1 MQRFIVPVVIV
12 AALAI
17 LAAIIS
23 GAPPAEAQGRP
34 PATTNI
40 QIVNGHN
47 PGEVIISWDAVPA
60 ATHYRIGYV
69 NMATD
74 YPLAKST
81 EGGRTGNWLEAFV
94 YVDVE
99 AQNFVTSGTVYTIRR
114 LEQGVRHAF
123 VVLTN
128 GSAYGEPTWP
138 TTSPRWKFLV
148 VTDQGG
154 ACPTAPPTTTA
165 PPVTTPSTPLTN
177 AELALRVR
185 PALAQIIVTDSD
197 GDTSSGTGFVVGS
210 NGLVVTNRHVVDDA
224 ETVTAQMNTADGQR
238 LELTGRVLGRGILAD
253 LAVLQLDS
261 NRTFATL
268 PLGESDGVA
277 QGDEITAWGYPL
289 GSFLGTDPTLTK
301 GIISSTNRI
310 FKDTDYLQTDAAIAP
325 GNSGGP
331 VVDRFGRVVGVN
343 TAGLVQI
350 QEDGTRVPVPGIYLA
365 IASNEVSSRLNTL
378 EVGGPA
384 QATYR
389 NLRFDYGYSM
399 NIPRGWYLASE
410 TKGSS
415 VFIPYTGRRFAD
427 VATWGI
433 IEPFQERSAEL
444 SLLADYLWTIDL
456 PRYAAENWAFF
467 QPVGKTRVTIGE
479 ESFYRLEYRARW
491 EPELCILQYVEM
503 VSISSSFPG
512 KPLGFSTISATCE
525 DSLPT
530 QHTSERETMLNSFQ
544 P

>member
-17 LAAIIS
+17 LAAIGS

-69 NMATD
+69 NMAID

-114 LEQGVRHAF
+114 LEQGVQHAF

-138 TTSPRWKFLV
+138 TTSPVWKRLV

-154 ACPTAPPTTTA
+154 ACPTAPPTTAA

-177 AELALRVR
+177 AELARRVR
-185 PALAQIIVTDSD
+185 PALPQIIVTDSD
-197 GDTSSGTGFVVGS
+197 GDTSSGTGFVVRS
-210 NGLVVTNRHVVDDA
+210 DGLVVTNRHVVDDA
-224 ETVTAQMNTADGQR
+224 STVTVRMNTSDGQR

-253 LAVLQLDS
+253 LAVIQLDS

-268 PLGESDGVA
+268 PLGDSDAVA

-289 GSFLGTDPTLTK
+289 GSFLGTDPTLTR

-310 FKDTDYLQTDAAIAP
+310 FTDTDYLQTDAAIAP

-350 QEDGTRVPVPGIYLA
+350 QEAGTRVPVPGIYIA

-378 EVGGPA
+378 AAGGPA

-399 NIPRGWYLASE
+399 DIPKGWYLYRERE
-410 TKGSS
+410 TYSR
-415 VFIPYTGRRFAD
+415 FLPY
-427 VATWGI
+427 ATNRYVDI
-433 IEPFQERSAEL
+433 AKFTFIEPHSTRSSDL
-444 SLLADYLWTIDL
+444 SLLANRYWNVIL
-456 PRYAAENWAFF
+456 PEFAAENWVFF
-467 QPVGKTRVTIGE
+467 QPISITRVTVGGQ
-479 ESFYRLEYRARW
+479 ESYRLEYRRRIGA
-491 EPELCILQYVEM
+491 EFCIEDVVDI
-503 VSISSSFPG
+503 VSISSSFPN
-512 KPLGFSTISATCE
+512 KPYGFVTSSLICENFLNAHSA
-525 DSLPT
+525 
-530 QHTSERETMLNSFQ
+530 ERGTMLNSFR

>member
-1 MQRFIVPVVIV
+1 MQRCIVPVVIV

-17 LAAIIS
+17 LAAIVS

-34 PATTNI
+34 PGATNI

-69 NMATD
+69 NMDTD

-114 LEQGVRHAF
+114 LEQGVPHAF

-138 TTSPRWKFLV
+138 ITSPRWQFLV

-154 ACPTAPPTTTA
+154 ACPTAPPTTAA

-177 AELALRVR
+177 AELARRVR
-185 PALAQIIVTDSD
+185 PALPQIIVTNSD
-197 GDTSSGTGFVVGS
+197 GDTSSGTGFVVRS
-210 NGLVVTNRHVVDDA
+210 DGLVVTNRHVVDDA
-224 ETVTAQMNTADGQR
+224 STVTVRMNTSDGQR

-253 LAVLQLDS
+253 LAVIQLDS

-268 PLGESDGVA
+268 PLGDSDA
-277 QGDEITAWGYPL
+277 LTYGDEVTAWGYPL
-289 GSFLGTDPTLTK
+289 GSVLGSDPTITR
-301 GIISSTNRI
+301 GIISSPERI
-310 FKDTDYLQTDAAIAP
+310 LGDTKYLQTDADINP

-331 VVDRFGRVVGVN
+331 LIDRYGRVVGVN
-343 TAGLVQI
+343 TSGYERFGERI
-350 QEDGTRVPVPGIYLA
+350 ISGINFA
-365 IASNEVSSRLNTL
+365 ITSNEVSNRLNML
-378 EVGGPA
+378 VSGGPVS
-384 QATYR
+384 ATYR
-389 NLRFDYGYSM
+389 NLKFDYGYSM
-399 NIPRGWYLASE
+399 TFPKGWYLSGE
-410 TKGSS
+410 TES
-415 VFIPYTGRRFAD
+415 VSRFSAYTGRRYAN
-427 VATWGI
+427 I
-433 IEPFQERSAEL
+433 ITYEVIAPFLDKSTEL
-444 SLLADYLWTIDL
+444 DLLANHVWDTEL
-456 PRYAAENWAFF
+456 PQAAEEWVLFERISSRKVNIA
-467 QPVGKTRVTIGE
+467 GTE
-479 ESFYRLEYRARW
+479 FYRLEFRTRF
-491 EPELCILQYVEM
+491 EPEQCVLRLVETIG
-503 VSISSSFPG
+503 ISSSFPG
-512 KPLGFSTISATCE
+512 KPYGFGTISAICE
-525 DSLPT
+525 DSLAT
-530 QHTSERETMLNSFQ
+530 YSAERETLLNSFR

>member
-1 MQRFIVPVVIV
+1 MQRCIVPVVIV

-69 NMATD
+69 NMVTD
-74 YPLAKST
+74 HPLAKST

-177 AELALRVR
+177 AELARLVR
-185 PALAQIIVTDSD
+185 PALPQIIVTDSD
-197 GDTSSGTGFVVGS
+197 GDTSSGTGFVVRS
-210 NGLVVTNRHVVDDA
+210 DGLVVTNRHVVDDA
-224 ETVTAQMNTADGQR
+224 STVTVRMNASDGQH

-253 LAVLQLDS
+253 LAVIQLDS

-268 PLGESDGVA
+268 PLGDSDAVA

-289 GSFLGTDPTLTK
+289 ASFLGTDPTLTR

-310 FKDTDYLQTDAAIAP
+310 FEDTDYLQTNAAIAP

-331 VVDRFGRVVGVN
+331 VVDLFGRVVGVN
-343 TAGLVQI
+343 TFGLVQI

-365 IASNEVSSRLNTL
+365 ITSNEVSSRLNTMAA
-378 EVGGPA
+378 GGPT

-399 NIPRGWYLASE
+399 DIPKGWYLYRERETYSE
-410 TKGSS
+410 
-415 VFIPYTGRRFAD
+415 FLPY
-427 VATWGI
+427 ATNRYVDI
-433 IEPFQERSAEL
+433 AKFTFIEPHSTRSSDL
-444 SLLADYLWTIDL
+444 SLLANRYWNVIL
-456 PRYAAENWAFF
+456 PEFAAENWVFF
-467 QPVGKTRVTIGE
+467 QPISITRVTVGGQ
-479 ESFYRLEYRARW
+479 ESYRLEYRRRIGA
-491 EPELCILQYVEM
+491 EFCITNVVAI
-503 VSISSSFPG
+503 VSISSSFPN
-512 KPLGFSTISATCE
+512 KPYGFVTSSVICENHVATHSA
-525 DSLPT
+525 
-530 QHTSERETMLNSFQ
+530 ERETMLNSFR

>member
-34 PATTNI
+34 PATANI
-40 QIVNGHN
+40 QVVNGHN

-69 NMATD
+69 NMVTD
-74 YPLAKST
+74 HPLAKST

-138 TTSPRWKFLV
+138 TTIPRWQFLV

-154 ACPTAPPTTTA
+154 ACPTAPPATAA

-177 AELALRVR
+177 AELARRVR
-185 PALAQIIVTDSD
+185 PALPQIIVTDSD
-197 GDTSSGTGFVVGS
+197 GDTGSGTGFVVRS
-210 NGLVVTNRHVVDDA
+210 DGLVVTNRHVVDDA
-224 ETVTAQMNTADGQR
+224 STVTVRMNASDGQR

-253 LAVLQLDS
+253 LAVIQLDS

-268 PLGESDGVA
+268 PLGDSDAVA

-289 GSFLGTDPTLTK
+289 SSFLGTDPTLTR

-310 FKDTDYLQTDAAIAP
+310 FEDTDYLQTSAAIAP

-350 QEDGTRVPVPGIYLA
+350 QEDGTQVPVPGIYLA

-378 EVGGPA
+378 AAGGPA
-384 QATYR
+384 SATYR
-389 NLRFDYGYSM
+389 NLHFDYGYNM
-399 NIPRGWYLASE
+399 DIPKGWYLYRERE
-410 TKGSS
+410 TYSR
-415 VFIPYTGRRFAD
+415 FLPY
-427 VATWGI
+427 ATNRYVDI
-433 IEPFQERSAEL
+433 AKFTFIEPHSTRSSDL
-444 SLLADYLWTIDL
+444 SLLANRYWNVIL
-456 PRYAAENWAFF
+456 PEFAAENWVFF
-467 QPVGKTRVTIGE
+467 QPISITRVTVGGQ
-479 ESFYRLEYRARW
+479 ESYRLEYRRRIGA
-491 EPELCILQYVEM
+491 EFCIENVVAI
-503 VSISSSFPG
+503 VSISSSFPN
-512 KPLGFSTISATCE
+512 KPYGFLTSGLICE
-525 DSLPT
+525 NFLNAHSV
-530 QHTSERETMLNSFQ
+530 ERETMLNSFR

>member
-12 AALAI
+12 ATLAI
-17 LAAIIS
+17 LAAIVS

-34 PATTNI
+34 PAATDI

-69 NMATD
+69 NMVTD
-74 YPLAKST
+74 WPLAKST

-114 LEQGVRHAF
+114 LEQGVLHAF

-154 ACPTAPPTTTA
+154 VCPTAPPTTAA

-177 AELALRVR
+177 AELARRVR

-197 GDTSSGTGFVVGS
+197 GDTSSGTGFVVRS
-210 NGLVVTNRHVVDDA
+210 DGLMVTNRHVVDDA
-224 ETVTAQMNTADGQR
+224 STVTVRMNTSDGQR

-253 LAVLQLDS
+253 LAVVQLDA

-268 PLGESDGVA
+268 PLGDSDAVA

-289 GSFLGTDPTLTK
+289 SSFLGTDPTLTR

-310 FKDTDYLQTDAAIAP
+310 FEDTDYLQTDAAVAP

-343 TAGLVQI
+343 TAGLVRI

-365 IASNEVSSRLNTL
+365 ITSNEVSSRLNTMAA
-378 EVGGPA
+378 GGPT

-389 NLRFDYGYSM
+389 NLHFDYGYSM
-399 NIPRGWYLASE
+399 DIPKGWYLYRERE
-410 TKGSS
+410 TYSR
-415 VFIPYTGRRFAD
+415 FRPYVTNRYVDIAKF
-427 VATWGI
+427 TF
-433 IEPFQERSAEL
+433 IEPHSTRSSDL
-444 SLLADYLWTIDL
+444 SLLANRYWNVIL
-456 PRYAAENWAFF
+456 PEFAAENWVFF
-467 QPVGKTRVTIGE
+467 QPISITRVTVGGQ
-479 ESFYRLEYRARW
+479 ESYRLEYRRRSGA
-491 EPELCILQYVEM
+491 EFCIGNVVAI
-503 VSISSSFPG
+503 VSISSSFPN
-512 KPLGFSTISATCE
+512 KPYGFVTSGLICENFLNAHSA
-525 DSLPT
+525 
-530 QHTSERETMLNSFQ
+530 EREIMLNSFR

>member
-17 LAAIIS
+17 LAAIGS

-34 PATTNI
+34 PGTTNI

-69 NMATD
+69 NMAID

-114 LEQGVRHAF
+114 LEQGVEHAF

-138 TTSPRWKFLV
+138 TTSPVWKSLV

-154 ACPTAPPTTTA
+154 ACPTAPPTTAA

-177 AELALRVR
+177 AELARRVR
-185 PALAQIIVTDSD
+185 PALVQIIVTDSD
-197 GDTSSGTGFVVGS
+197 GDTSSGTGFVVSS
-210 NGLVVTNRHVVDDA
+210 NGLVVTNRHVVHDA
-224 ETVTAQMNTADGQR
+224 ETVTARMNTSDGQR

-253 LAVLQLDS
+253 LAVIQLDS

-268 PLGESDGVA
+268 PLGDSDA
-277 QGDEITAWGYPL
+277 LTYGDEVTAWGYPL
-289 GSFLGTDPTLTK
+289 GSVLGSDPTITR
-301 GIISSTNRI
+301 GIISSPDRI
-310 FKDTDYLQTDAAIAP
+310 LGDTKYFQTDTDINP

-331 VVDRFGRVVGVN
+331 LIDRYGRVVGVN
-343 TAGLVQI
+343 TSGYERFGERI
-350 QEDGTRVPVPGIYLA
+350 ISGINFA
-365 IASNEVSSRLNTL
+365 ITSNEVSNRLDML
-378 EVGGPA
+378 VSGGPA
-384 QATYR
+384 SATYR
-389 NLRFDYGYSM
+389 NLKFDYGYSM
-399 NIPRGWYLASE
+399 TFPKGWYLSGETERASRF
-410 TKGSS
+410 SA
-415 VFIPYTGRRFAD
+415 YTGRRYAN
-427 VATWGI
+427 I
-433 IEPFQERSAEL
+433 ITYESIAPFLDKSTEL
-444 SLLADYLWTIDL
+444 DLIANYLWDTAL
-456 PRYAAENWAFF
+456 PQAAEEWVLFERISS
-467 QPVGKTRVTIGE
+467 GKVNIAGTE
-479 ESFYRLEYRARW
+479 FYRLEFRARF
-491 EPELCILQYVEM
+491 EPEQCLLRFVQTIG
-503 VSISSSFPG
+503 ISSFFPG
-512 KPLGFSTISATCE
+512 KPYGFGTISAICE
-525 DSLPT
+525 DSLAT
-530 QHTSERETMLNSFQ
+530 YSAERETLLNSFR

>member
-12 AALAI
+12 ATLAI
-17 LAAIIS
+17 LAAIVS

-34 PATTNI
+34 PATANI

-69 NMATD
+69 NMVTD

-154 ACPTAPPTTTA
+154 ACPTAPPTTAA
-165 PPVTTPSTPLTN
+165 PPVTMPSTPLTN

-197 GDTSSGTGFVVGS
+197 GDTSSGTGFVVRS
-210 NGLVVTNRHVVDDA
+210 DGLVVTNRHVVDDA
-224 ETVTAQMNTADGQR
+224 STVTVRMNTSDGQR

-253 LAVLQLDS
+253 LAVIQLDA

-268 PLGESDGVA
+268 PLGDSDA
-277 QGDEITAWGYPL
+277 LTYGDEVTAWGYPL
-289 GSFLGTDPTLTK
+289 GSVLGSDPTITR
-301 GIISSTNRI
+301 GIISSPDRI
-310 FKDTDYLQTDAAIAP
+310 LGDTKYFQTDADVNP

-331 VVDRFGRVVGVN
+331 LIDRYGRVVGVN
-343 TAGLVQI
+343 TSGYERFGERI
-350 QEDGTRVPVPGIYLA
+350 ISGINFA
-365 IASNEVSSRLNTL
+365 ITSNEVSNRLNIL
-378 EVGGPA
+378 VSGGPVSA
-384 QATYR
+384 AYR
-389 NLRFDYGYSM
+389 NLKFDYGYSM
-399 NIPRGWYLASE
+399 TFPKGWYLSGE
-410 TKGSS
+410 VES
-415 VFIPYTGRRFAD
+415 VSKFNAYTGRRYMNIARYRF
-427 VATWGI
+427 
-433 IEPFQERSAEL
+433 EPPFQNRTAEL
-444 SLLADYLWTIDL
+444 DVLANYLWDTAL
-456 PRYAAENWAFF
+456 PQAAEEWVLFERISSRKVNIA
-467 QPVGKTRVTIGE
+467 GTE
-479 ESFYRLEYRARW
+479 FYRLEFRARL
-491 EPELCILQYVEM
+491 EPEQCLLRFVNTIG
-503 VSISSSFPG
+503 ISSSFPG
-512 KPLGFSTISATCE
+512 KPYGFRTISGICE
-525 DSLPT
+525 DSLAT
-530 QHTSERETMLNSFQ
+530 YSAERETLLNSFR

>member
-12 AALAI
+12 AVLAI
-17 LAAIIS
+17 LAGIVS

-47 PGEVIISWDAVPA
+47 HGEVIISWDAVPA

-69 NMATD
+69 NMETD

-114 LEQGVRHAF
+114 LEQGVQHAF

-128 GSAYGEPTWP
+128 GSAYGEPNWP
-138 TTSPRWKFLV
+138 TTSPVWKFLV

-154 ACPTAPPTTTA
+154 ACPTAPPTTAA

-177 AELALRVR
+177 AELARRVR

-197 GDTSSGTGFVVGS
+197 GDTSSGTGFVVRS
-210 NGLVVTNRHVVDDA
+210 DGLVVTNRHVVDDA
-224 ETVTAQMNTADGQR
+224 STVTVRMNTSDGQR

-253 LAVLQLDS
+253 LAVIQLDS

-268 PLGESDGVA
+268 PLGDSDAVA
-277 QGDEITAWGYPL
+277 QGDEVTAWGYPL
-289 GSFLGTDPTLTK
+289 GSFLGTDPTLTR

-310 FKDTDYLQTDAAIAP
+310 FEDIDYFQTDAAIAP

-343 TAGLVQI
+343 TATLVQI
-350 QEDGTRVPVPGIYLA
+350 QEDGTRIPVPGIYLA

-378 EVGGPA
+378 AAGGPA
-384 QATYR
+384 SATYR

-399 NIPRGWYLASE
+399 DIPKGWYLYRERE
-410 TKGSS
+410 TYSR
-415 VFIPYTGRRFAD
+415 FLPY
-427 VATWGI
+427 ATNRYVDI
-433 IEPFQERSAEL
+433 AKFTFIEPHSTRSSDL
-444 SLLADYLWTIDL
+444 SLLANRYWNVIL
-456 PRYAAENWAFF
+456 PEFAAENWVFF
-467 QPVGKTRVTIGE
+467 QPISITRVTVGGQ
-479 ESFYRLEYRARW
+479 ESYRLEYSRRIGA
-491 EPELCILQYVEM
+491 EFCITNVVAI
-503 VSISSSFPG
+503 VSISSSFPN
-512 KPLGFSTISATCE
+512 KPYGFVTSSVICENHVATH
-525 DSLPT
+525 SV
-530 QHTSERETMLNSFQ
+530 ERETMLNSFR

>member
-17 LAAIIS
+17 LAAIVS

-74 YPLAKST
+74 HPLAKST

-154 ACPTAPPTTTA
+154 ACPTAPPTTTV

-185 PALAQIIVTDSD
+185 PALVQIIVTDSD
-197 GDTSSGTGFVVGS
+197 GDTSSGTGFVVRS

-224 ETVTAQMNTADGQR
+224 ETVTARMNTSDGQR

-253 LAVLQLDS
+253 LAVIQLDS

-268 PLGESDGVA
+268 PLGDSDAVA

-289 GSFLGTDPTLTK
+289 SSFLGTDPTLTK

-310 FKDTDYLQTDAAIAP
+310 FEDTDYLQTNAAIAP

-365 IASNEVSSRLNTL
+365 IASNEVSSRLNTMAA
-378 EVGGPA
+378 GGPT

-399 NIPRGWYLASE
+399 DIPKGWYLYRERETYSE
-410 TKGSS
+410 
-415 VFIPYTGRRFAD
+415 FLPY
-427 VATWGI
+427 ATNRYVDI
-433 IEPFQERSAEL
+433 AKFTFIEPHSTRSSDL
-444 SLLADYLWTIDL
+444 SLLANRYWNVLL
-456 PRYAAENWAFF
+456 PEFAAENWAFF
-467 QPVGKTRVTIGE
+467 QPISITRVTVGGQ
-479 ESFYRLEYRARW
+479 ESYRLEYRRRIGA
-491 EPELCILQYVEM
+491 EFCITNVVAI
-503 VSISSSFPG
+503 VSISSSFPN
-512 KPLGFSTISATCE
+512 KPYGFVTSSVICENHVATHSA
-525 DSLPT
+525 
-530 QHTSERETMLNSFQ
+530 ERETMLNSFR

>member
-23 GAPPAEAQGRP
+23 GAPPAEAQSRP

-69 NMATD
+69 NMVTD

-177 AELALRVR
+177 AELARRVR
-185 PALAQIIVTDSD
+185 PALPQIIVTDSD
-197 GDTSSGTGFVVGS
+197 GDTSSGTGFVVRS
-210 NGLVVTNRHVVDDA
+210 DGLVVTNRHVVDDA
-224 ETVTAQMNTADGQR
+224 GTVTVRMNTSDGQR
-238 LELTGRVLGRGILAD
+238 LELIGRVLGRGILAD
-253 LAVLQLDS
+253 LAVIQLDS

-268 PLGESDGVA
+268 PLGDSDAVA

-289 GSFLGTDPTLTK
+289 GSFLGTDPTLTR

-310 FKDTDYLQTDAAIAP
+310 FEDTDYLQTNAAIAP

-331 VVDRFGRVVGVN
+331 VVDLFGRVVGVN

-365 IASNEVSSRLNTL
+365 IASNEVSSRLNTMAA
-378 EVGGPA
+378 GGPA
-384 QATYR
+384 SATYR
-389 NLRFDYGYSM
+389 NLHFDYGYNM
-399 NIPRGWYLASE
+399 DIPKGWYLGSE
-410 TKGSS
+410 SQVLS
-415 VFIPYTGRRFAD
+415 LFIPYTGRRLASIG
-427 VATWGI
+427 TLPI
-433 IEPFQERSAEL
+433 IEPFLDRSTEL
-444 SLLADYLWTIDL
+444 SLLANYLWDTFL
-456 PRYAAENWAFF
+456 PRYAAENWVFF
-467 QPVGKTRVTIGE
+467 QPISRTKVNVGGQE
-479 ESFYRLEYRARW
+479 FYRLEYRARW
-491 EPELCILQYVEM
+491 ETGLCILNVVEM
-503 VSISSSFPG
+503 ISVSSQFPN
-512 KPLGFSTISATCE
+512 KPYAFITAGRICE
-525 DSLPT
+525 DSLAT
-530 QHTSERETMLNSFQ
+530 YSAERETLLNSFR

>member
-1 MQRFIVPVVIV
+1 MQRCIVPVVIV
-12 AALAI
+12 VTLAI
-17 LAAIIS
+17 LAAIVS

-69 NMATD
+69 NMVTD

-177 AELALRVR
+177 AELARRVR

-197 GDTSSGTGFVVGS
+197 GDTSRGTGFVVRS
-210 NGLVVTNRHVVDDA
+210 DGLVVTNRHVVDDA
-224 ETVTAQMNTADGQR
+224 NTVTVRMNTSDGQR

-253 LAVLQLDS
+253 LAVIQLDS

-268 PLGESDGVA
+268 PLGDSDAVA

-289 GSFLGTDPTLTK
+289 SRFLGTDPTLTR

-310 FKDTDYLQTDAAIAP
+310 FEDTDYLQTSAAIAP

-343 TAGLVQI
+343 TFGLVRI

-365 IASNEVSSRLNTL
+365 ITSNEVSSRLNTMAA
-378 EVGGPA
+378 GGPTH
-384 QATYR
+384 ATYR
-389 NLRFDYGYSM
+389 NLRFDYGYSVD
-399 NIPRGWYLASE
+399 IPKGWYLYRERETYSE
-410 TKGSS
+410 
-415 VFIPYTGRRFAD
+415 FLPY
-427 VATWGI
+427 ATNRYVDI
-433 IEPFQERSAEL
+433 VKFTFIEPHSTRSSDL
-444 SLLADYLWTIDL
+444 SLLANRYWNVIL
-456 PRYAAENWAFF
+456 PEFAAENWVLF
-467 QPVGKTRVTIGE
+467 QPISITRVTVGGQ
-479 ESFYRLEYRARW
+479 ESYRLEYRRRTGA
-491 EPELCILQYVEM
+491 EFCIENVVAI
-503 VSISSSFPG
+503 VSISSSFPN
-512 KPLGFSTISATCE
+512 KPYGFVTSGLICENFLNAHSA
-525 DSLPT
+525 
-530 QHTSERETMLNSFQ
+530 ERETMLNNFR